1 MATYTVEYTPVNKV
15 ALNMAEINRLAELDL
30 QRQLLK
36 SVRDVFLLQCY
47 TGLSYADIQKLSKS
61 HISNGDNGTQWIRMK
76 RQKTSV
82 SFAVPL
88 LPAALAILD
97 KYLPNS
103 DHETPLM
110 PVISNQKMNDNLK
123 LLQELAGISKN
134 LTTHLARHSFATT
147 ITLNNGVP
155 ISTVSRMLGHTKLST
170 TQIYAKVLEGT
181 IDNDMKLLGEKLNAS
196 EQK

>member
-15 ALNMAEINRLAELDL
+15 ALNMAEIDRLAGLSL
-30 QRQLLK
+30 QRDVLK
-36 SVRDVFLLQCY
+36 SVRDVFLMQCY
-47 TGLSYADIQKLSKS
+47 TGLAYADIRQLSKS
-61 HISNGDNGTQWIRMK
+61 HISIGDNGTQWIRMK

-97 KYLPNS
+97 KYMPNS
-103 DHETPLM
+103 DPETPLL
-110 PVISNQKMNDNLK
+110 PVITNQKMNENLK

-134 LTTHLARHSFATT
+134 LTTHLARHSFATL
-147 ITLNNGVP
+147 TLNYGVP
-155 ISTVSRMLGHTKLST
+155 ISSVSRMLGHTKLST

-181 IDNDMKLLGEKLNAS
+181 IDEDMKLLS
-196 EQK
+196 ERLKAK